1 MFPKSLRWLAV
12 GAALFVVAAGCKK
25 EVAPAAKPTGAAAS
39 AGAELKGAEAV
50 AAPAAASAV
59 QAPAAASVA
68 DGEADPN
75 QNVWNLQANSAVVKG
90 GDRVFVLTQGAHRA
104 YDDANK
110 PYRLFAQ
117 DVGEVKGGVVVIKEQ
132 TGGTFK
138 TSGLFVIP
146 AGSSAA
152 ELKVGDMV
160 LAEWAS
166 ELKHA
171 VVQKIDGEKIT
182 VRHTDLP
189 DNWTDDKVVRVLA
202 PREVTRQKEGLQAG
216 TFAFAKGT
224 QGRDEI
230 VLLVGQSGDNWITRQ
245 FSQRVRMVAVS
256 DLRPIPLKP
265 VLKPGQLVEVP
276 WIGQVYTGKV
286 SKVLGTRV
294 EVKVD
299 GIQKTDAVI
308 ASFGQVAPVEPK
320 KSEKAAGK

>member
-1 MFPKSLRWLAV
+1 MFPNSLRWLTL
-12 GAALFVVAAGCKK
+12 GAAALALAAGCKK
-25 EVAPAAKPTGAAAS
+25 QEAPAAKPAAEPAK
-39 AGAELKGAEAV
+39 AAETKPAEAV

-59 QAPAAASVA
+59 AAPAAASVA
-68 DGEADPN
+68 DGDGDPN
-75 QNVWNLQANSAVVKG
+75 QNAWNLQANTAAVKAD
-90 GDRVFVLTQGAHRA
+90 DRVFVLTQGAHRA

-110 PYRLFAQ
+110 PYRLFAH
-117 DVGEVKGGVVVIKEQ
+117 DVGEVKGGVVVIKEL

-146 AGSSAA
+146 AGSTAA
-152 ELKVGDMV
+152 ELKAGDMV

-182 VRHTDLP
+182 VRYTDLP
-189 DNWTDDKVVRVLA
+189 DNWKEDLLVKVLS
-202 PREVTRQKEGLQAG
+202 PREVTRQKEGLQPG
-216 TFAFAKGT
+216 NFAFAKGT
-224 QGRDEI
+224 QGKDEV

-256 DLRPIPLKP
+256 DLRAIPLKP
-265 VLKPGQLVEVP
+265 ALKPGQLVEVP

-286 SKVLGTRV
+286 AKVSGTRV

-299 GIQKTDAVI
+299 GIQKNDPVI

-320 KSEKAAGK
+320 KAEKPAEK